1 MAFFC
6 EEICLRQDWYPIN
19 PTTKKT
25 IVNIADNCKSLYSN
39 KGTPNI
45 FEALSHSQLSNF
57 R

>member
-39 KGTPNI
+39 KGIPNI